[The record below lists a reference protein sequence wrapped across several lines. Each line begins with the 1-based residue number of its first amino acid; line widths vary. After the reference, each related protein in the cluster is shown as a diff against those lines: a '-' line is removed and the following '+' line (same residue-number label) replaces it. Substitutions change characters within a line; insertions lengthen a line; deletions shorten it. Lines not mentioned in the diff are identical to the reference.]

1 MQPLFAIEAE
11 IHGQPPE
18 ARLAARQAR
27 SAPVMANLHAWLEG
41 KRGDEAVLPS
51 RGVNVLGQPGA
62 GGFGLTL
69 WIALTTT
76 RRASGI
82 AGSRC

>member
-1 MQPLFAIEAE
+1 MSSAGGREDVQQLVP
-11 IHGQPPE
+11 Q
-18 ARLAARQAR
+18 LAVEVLDV
-27 SAPVMANLHAWLEG
+27 PVLR
-41 KRGDEAVLPS
+41 KRGDEAVLLA
-51 RGVNVLGQPGA
+51 RVLNVLGQPAA

-82 AGSRC
+82 AGSRF